1 MKTTA
6 EVNAIM
12 QDVTLNPIEKAAKIR
27 TLPEYTGF
35 ETWLDSLTETTD
47 GSEITAITASAIEA
61 IKAASCWE
69 IAEQMGDAFSLKM
82 LRYTKDASV
91 DEKAGWAFTRAWH
104 AVHAAV
110 ETQKWPPLT
119 EEEQKVVGFF
129 AGLAKG
135 AENAEKYADL

>member
-12 QDVTLNPIEKAAKIR
+12 EDVTLNPIEKAAKIR
-27 TLPEYTGF
+27 ALPEYVEF

-47 GSEITAITASAIEA
+47 GSEITAITASAIEG
-61 IKAASCWE
+61 IEAASCWE
-69 IAEQMGDAFSLKM
+69 IAEQMGNAFSLKM
-82 LRYTKDASV
+82 LRYAWYASI
-91 DEKAGWAFTRAWH
+91 DEKADWAFTKALH
-104 AVHAAV
+104 AVDAAV

-135 AENAEKYADL
+135 AENAEKYAEW